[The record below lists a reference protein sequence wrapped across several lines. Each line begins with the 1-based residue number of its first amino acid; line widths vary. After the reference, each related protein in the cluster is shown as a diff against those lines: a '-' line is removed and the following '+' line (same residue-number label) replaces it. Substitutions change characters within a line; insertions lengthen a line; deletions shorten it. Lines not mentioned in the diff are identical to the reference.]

1 MNRTNKKGHLEPG
14 DAAAAGKEAMKHE
27 AGKREVEIKR
37 KILKYSRTEAEQ
49 KKKKSNA
56 EKIIT
61 KSPVD
66 TEPLTT
72 LGLVATHLIRFFS
85 PSGPQEETFQSSSYS
100 SASVLIMKIKS
111 FKMMQVLIKNQMGT
125 LKQWKGLKTK
135 DGNCSF

>member
-1 MNRTNKKGHLEPG
+1 MEPG
-14 DAAAAGKEAMKHE
+14 DAAAAGKEAMNHE

-37 KILKYSRTEAEQ
+37 KILKYRRTEAEQ

-135 DGNCSF
+135 DSNCSF